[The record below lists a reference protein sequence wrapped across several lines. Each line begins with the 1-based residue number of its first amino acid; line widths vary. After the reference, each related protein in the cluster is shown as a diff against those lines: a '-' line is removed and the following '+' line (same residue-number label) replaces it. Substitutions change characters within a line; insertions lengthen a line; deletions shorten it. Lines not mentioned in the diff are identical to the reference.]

1 MENQRF
7 AIEIGVNLSSNL
19 INACLTM
26 LALIGA
32 LFVFVLENREPT
44 FLFYLFL
51 LMSFTSFVL
60 SIIFGGKA
68 IDIIRKK
75 CFKNKL
81 KLRYSKDKFNWQALF
96 CIIGILLCI
105 TSIIFT
111 KEQVKENKEI
121 EAFKEAILKVEKIE
135 EARLHEIQILRVR
148 LDSVQVA
155 LKDIKRKKKL

>member
-44 FLFYLFL
+44 FLFYVSTL
-51 LMSFTSFVL
+51 LSFISFVL

-81 KLRYSKDKFNWQALF
+81 KLRYSKDKFNWQAIF
-96 CIIGILLCI
+96 CIIGIMLCVI
-105 TSIIFT
+105 SILFT
-111 KEQVKENKEI
+111 KERVKENMEE
-121 EAFKEAILKVEKIE
+121 EAFKKAILNFEKME
-135 EARLHEIQILRVR
+135 KKRLKEIKILHVR
-148 LDSVQVA
+148 LDSLQMA
-155 LKDIKRKKKL
+155 LKDIKNKK